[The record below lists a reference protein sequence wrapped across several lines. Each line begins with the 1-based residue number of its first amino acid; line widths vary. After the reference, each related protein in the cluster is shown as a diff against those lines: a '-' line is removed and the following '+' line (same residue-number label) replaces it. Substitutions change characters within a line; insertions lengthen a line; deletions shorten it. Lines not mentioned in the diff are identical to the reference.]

1 MLKLTSKFFGGF
13 LLSWTI
19 MEKAYDISHLEHTN
33 DKYDGLQKIE
43 ASGTGDVA
51 LKLVSHTHGLTLSRA
66 EEKSY
71 LRRIDLVLMPLMFIT
86 FGLQYMDKS
95 LLSAAAQSG
104 IIQDLHL
111 YTIDSQGLNL
121 MRYSYCTMIF
131 YWGYFT
137 GGNSSLLLM
146 KSRSSANP

>member
-1 MLKLTSKFFGGF
+1 
-13 LLSWTI
+13 
-19 MEKAYDISHLEHTN
+19 MEKACDISHLEDTSH
-33 DKYDGLQKIE
+33 KYDGGQKIE

-51 LKLVSHTHGLTLSRA
+51 LKLVSHTHGLILSRA

-111 YTIDSQGLNL
+111 YTVDSQGLNL

-137 GGNSSLLLM
+137 GGTASLPVKKSGSST
-146 KSRSSANP
+146 NP